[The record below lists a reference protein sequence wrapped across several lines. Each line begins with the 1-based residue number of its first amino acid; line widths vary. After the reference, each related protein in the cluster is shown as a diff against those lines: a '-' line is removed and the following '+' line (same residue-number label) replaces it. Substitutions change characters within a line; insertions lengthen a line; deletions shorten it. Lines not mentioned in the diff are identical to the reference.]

1 MFRPSRGKPA
11 KKSPS
16 ILLASQLDHPT
27 LREATKCIIHYR
39 PPQLT
44 SWFPLHI
51 RTETMCDYQAIL
63 RKRYADKG
71 IIEPTVSR
79 MSHYRI
85 ILSQLHPEDIC

>member
-1 MFRPSRGKPA
+1 MFRPSRRKPP

-27 LREATKCIIHYR
+27 LREATECIIHYR
-39 PPQLT
+39 PPQLA

-71 IIEPTVSR
+71 AIKSTINR
-79 MSHYRI
+79 MSHYQA
-85 ILSQLHPEDIC
+85 ILSQLQSEDIC